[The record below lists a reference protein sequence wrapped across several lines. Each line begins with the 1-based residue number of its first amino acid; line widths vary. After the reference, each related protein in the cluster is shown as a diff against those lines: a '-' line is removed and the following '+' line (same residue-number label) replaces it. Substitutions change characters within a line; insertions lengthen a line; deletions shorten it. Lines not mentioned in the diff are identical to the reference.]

1 MTQMCRESTA
11 LPLKLI
17 FKTALKEKKFAHFWK
32 VAYVFPVKKLSS
44 H

>member
-1 MTQMCRESTA
+1 MCRESTA

-32 VAYVFPVKKLSS
+32 VA
-44 H
+44 